1 MAMLPGWNSL
11 EAVGSIGHS
20 LHMAAMVVLT
30 LLVVAEGLAL
40 VYDDR
45 KYALAGAAERETIVS
60 RDHEELAVTERHH
73 NEIAALQRELE
84 EAHRQQASLRLTTIG
99 QQALLDAVS
108 PFPGQ
113 QIEIVSML
121 GDPAGQRFAND
132 FASVAQQAG
141 WDATRINEAA
151 LANPSGTEVL
161 YREPPVGEV
170 PPPALAALVD
180 VLVDLRILP
189 ARSVTICEE
198 VASEVIRLVVGT
210 RPATAELHSS
220 LSRKEPPSR
229 PTDSEVRNGARDL
242 DMSHE

>member
-20 LHMAAMVVLT
+20 LHMAAIVVLAM
-30 LLVVAEGLAL
+30 LVVAEGLAL

-45 KYALAGAAERETIVS
+45 KYALVGAAERETIVS
-60 RDHEELAVTERHH
+60 RDQEGLAVTERHH
-73 NEIAALQRELE
+73 NEIAALQREFK
-84 EAHRQQASLRLTTIG
+84 EAQRQEASLRLTTIG

-121 GDPAGQRFAND
+121 GDPAGQQFAND

-141 WDATRINEAA
+141 WNAIRINESGLA
-151 LANPSGTEVL
+151 ANPSGIEVL
-161 YREPPVGEV
+161 YREPPVDEV

-210 RPATAELHSS
+210 RSATVELHSS
-220 LSRKEPPSR
+220 ISQKGPPSR
-229 PTDSEVRNGARDL
+229 PADSEVRNAVHDSGYVP
-242 DMSHE
+242 

>member
-1 MAMLPGWNSL
+1 MAILPGWNSL

-45 KYALAGAAERETIVS
+45 KYALVGAAEGGTIVS
-60 RDHEELAVTERHH
+60 RDHEELVVTERHH
-73 NEIAALQRELE
+73 NEIAALQRDLE
-84 EAHRQQASLRLTTIG
+84 EAQRQQASLRLTTIG

-108 PFPGQ
+108 PFPAQ
-113 QIEIVSML
+113 QIEIVSIL
-121 GDPAGQRFAND
+121 GDLEGQQFAND

-141 WDATRINEAA
+141 WNATRINEPAVA
-151 LANPSGTEVL
+151 TNPSGIEVL

-180 VLVDLRILP
+180 VLLDLRILP

-210 RPATAELHSS
+210 RPAIAELHSS
-220 LSRKEPPSR
+220 ISQKGLPSR
-229 PTDSEVRNGARDL
+229 PADSEVRNGVHD
-242 DMSHE
+242 SGYVP